1 MARLLEIFGGPEEV
15 LSAPRAQLG
24 GTGIL
29 TLAQANSLTKGPDRD
44 AVKKAMAALEAQG
57 AYAVGLTDPG
67 YPAALKHTAD
77 PPVVLYVRG
86 SLEEIEPAVAIVGTR
101 SPTPYGRETARGMA
115 RSLSAMGVTVVSGL
129 ARGIDTAAHTGALEG
144 ETNTVAV
151 LGTGIDVPYPAENGA
166 LASRIA
172 QRGAVVTEYPP
183 GTPPD
188 PGNFPRRNRIISG
201 LSAGV
206 VVVEAA
212 MRSGALITAR
222 FAGEQGRILMAVPG
236 LTTNARTLGPHHLIR
251 QGAVLVRDAD
261 DVVAEIA
268 PQVKRMLGGAETVE
282 HDPDGIMDLVRG
294 GPLSIDEIA
303 RELDLDIIET
313 TKRISL
319 LELAGKIRRIE
330 GSRFMA
336 RSTDG

>member
-1 MARLLEIFGGPEEV
+1 MKER
-15 LSAPRAQLG
+15 
-24 GTGIL
+24 
-29 TLAQANSLTKGPDRD
+29 
-44 AVKKAMAALEAQG
+44 G
-57 AYAVGLTDPG
+57 AHAVGITDPG
-67 YPAALKHTAD
+67 YPQALKHTAD
-77 PPVVLYVRG
+77 PPFVLYVRG

-101 SPTPYGRETARGMA
+101 SPTPYGRETAMGMA

-129 ARGIDTAAHTGALEG
+129 ARGIDTAAHIGALEG

-151 LGTGIDVPYPAENGA
+151 LGTGIDVPYPAENEK

-172 QRGAVVTEYPP
+172 ERGAVVTEYPP

-188 PGNFPRRNRIISG
+188 PGNFPRRNRVISG

-212 MRSGALITAR
+212 RRSGALITAR

-236 LTTNARTLGPHHLIR
+236 LVTNARSLGPHHLIR

-261 DVVAEIA
+261 DVVTEIA
-268 PQVKRMLGGAETVE
+268 PQVKRMLGGAETEE
-282 HDPDGIMDLVRG
+282 HVRDEVLDLIG
-294 GPLSIDEIA
+294 GSPLSIEEIA
-303 RELDLDIIET
+303 RELDLDVIET
-313 TKRISL
+313 TKKISL
-319 LELAGKIRRIE
+319 LELRGMVRRIE
-330 GSRFMA
+330 GGRFMA